1 MKKSERQGGQYRQ
14 LLLAQQGQ
22 APASEEPSG
31 RIWLRIRFYVCLC
44 LFAAYILLDYS
55 RANVASWDSERI
67 CREVERD
74 YSRQLSLDL
83 EQVLS
88 RAAST
93 IRISGS

>member
-14 LLLAQQGQ
+14 LLLAQRGQ

-44 LFAAYILLDYS
+44 LFAAYVLLDYS
-55 RANVASWDSERI
+55 QANVASWNSERI

-74 YSRQLSLDL
+74 YSEQLNLDL
-83 EQVLS
+83 NQLLS

>member
-44 LFAAYILLDYS
+44 LFSAYILLDYS

-74 YSRQLSLDL
+74 YSRQLSRDL

-88 RAAST
+88 RAASV

>member
-1 MKKSERQGGQYRQ
+1 MKKTERQGGQYRS
-14 LLLAQQGQ
+14 LLLEQRGQIPAQ
-22 APASEEPSG
+22 EESTG

-44 LFAAYILLDYS
+44 LFAAYVLLDYS
-55 RANVASWDSERI
+55 NATIASWDSERI
-67 CREVERD
+67 FREVERD
-74 YSRQLSLDL
+74 YTEQLNLDL

>member
-1 MKKSERQGGQYRQ
+1 MKKTERQGGQYRS
-14 LLLAQQGQ
+14 LLLEQRGQIPAQ
-22 APASEEPSG
+22 EEPTG

-44 LFAAYILLDYS
+44 LFAAYVLLDYS
-55 RANVASWDSERI
+55 NTNIASWNSKRI

-74 YSRQLSLDL
+74 YTEQLNLDL

>member
-14 LLLAQQGQ
+14 LLLAQRGQ
-22 APASEEPSG
+22 VPVSEEPAG
-31 RIWLRIRFYVCLC
+31 RIWIRIRFYVCLC
-44 LFAAYILLDYS
+44 LFAAYVLLDYS
-55 RANVASWDSERI
+55 DTNIASWNSERI

-74 YSRQLSLDL
+74 YTEQLNLDL

>member
-1 MKKSERQGGQYRQ
+1 MKKTERQGGQYRS
-14 LLLAQQGQ
+14 LLLEQRGQ
-22 APASEEPSG
+22 IPVQEEPTG

-44 LFAAYILLDYS
+44 LFAAYVLLDYS
-55 RANVASWDSERI
+55 NTNIASWNSERI

-74 YSRQLSLDL
+74 YTEQLNLDL